1 MERNGNMKKIVSIIL
16 ICLLM
21 VLTCALAEDAERTA
35 EPGVFTE
42 EEAAPYI
49 GEWYLTQFVTEGTIV
64 APESMGFIGHL
75 MLYADGTGQM
85 IIGSTVVDQ
94 VWYRNGD
101 EIMLGEGHGYDMPM
115 YIQENGDLFTGDDIA
130 SMTFTRRFRED
141 DPAIRLDAETDDF
154 KGDWKLVR
162 IAKGENVY
170 TPEELDCE
178 ISLTLKKDGYVSV
191 TNGKKAKGDLEQT
204 AYSLANAGT
213 RFVLHEDGSLS
224 CENSSFILWFVKE

>member
-1 MERNGNMKKIVSIIL
+1 MKKIVSIML
-16 ICLLM
+16 SCLLM
-21 VLTCALAEDAERTA
+21 VLTCTLAEDA

-49 GEWYLTQFVTEGTIV
+49 GEWYLTEITTEGATV
-64 APESMGFIGHL
+64 APESMGFLGHL

-94 VWYRNGD
+94 VWYRSGD

-115 YIQENGDLFTGDDIA
+115 YIQENGDLYTGDEIA
-130 SMTFTRRFRED
+130 GMVFTRRFLTD
-141 DPAIRLDAETDDF
+141 DPAIRLDAKIDDF
-154 KGDWKLVR
+154 KGDWTLVR
-162 IAKGENVY
+162 VAKGENVY
-170 TPEELDCE
+170 IPEELECE
-178 ISLTLKKDGYVSV
+178 IRVTLKKDGYISV

-213 RFVLHEDGSLS
+213 RFVLHEDGSMS

>member
-1 MERNGNMKKIVSIIL
+1 MKKIVSIML

-21 VLTCALAEDAERTA
+21 ALTYALAEDTERAA

-49 GEWYLTQFVTEGTIV
+49 GEWYLTEITTEGATV
-64 APESMGFIGHL
+64 APESMGFLGHL

-94 VWYRNGD
+94 VWYRSGN

-115 YIQENGDLFTGDDIA
+115 YIQENGDLYTGDEIA
-130 SMTFTRRFRED
+130 GMVFTRRFLTD
-141 DPAIRLDAETDDF
+141 DPAIRLDAKIDDF
-154 KGDWKLVR
+154 KGDWTLVR
-162 IAKGENVY
+162 VAKGENVY
-170 TPEELDCE
+170 TPEELECE
-178 ISLTLKKDGYVSV
+178 IRVTLKKDGYISV

-213 RFVLHEDGSLS
+213 RFVLHEDGSMS

>member
-1 MERNGNMKKIVSIIL
+1 MKKILSIML

-21 VLTCALAEDAERTA
+21 ALTCAFAEDAERAA

-49 GEWYLTQFVTEGTIV
+49 GEWYLTQFVTEGAVV

-85 IIGSTVVDQ
+85 IIGSTVMDQ
-94 VWYRNGD
+94 VWYRSGD
-101 EIMLGEGHGYDMPM
+101 EIMLGEGHCYDMPM

-130 SMTFTRRFRED
+130 SMTFTRRFFAD
-141 DPAIRLDAETDDF
+141 DPAIRLDADIEDF
-154 KGDWKLVR
+154 KGDWTLVR

-170 TPEELDCE
+170 TPEELECE
-178 ISLTLKKDGYVSV
+178 IQLTIKKDGYVSV

>member
-1 MERNGNMKKIVSIIL
+1 MKKIVSIIL

-101 EIMLGEGHGYDMPM
+101 EIMLGEGNGYDMPM

-162 IAKGENVY
+162 IAKGKNVY

>member
-1 MERNGNMKKIVSIIL
+1 MKKIVSIML

-21 VLTCALAEDAERTA
+21 VLTCALAEDAQRAA

-49 GEWYLTQFVTEGTIV
+49 GEWYLTQFVTEGAIV

-94 VWYRNGD
+94 VWYKSGD

-130 SMTFTRRFRED
+130 SMTFTRRFLSD
-141 DPAIRLDAETDDF
+141 DPAIRLDAEIEDF
-154 KGDWKLVR
+154 KGDWTLVR

-170 TPEELDCE
+170 TPEELECE
-178 ISLTLKKDGYVSV
+178 IQLTIKKDGYVSV

>member
-1 MERNGNMKKIVSIIL
+1 MKKIVSIML

-21 VLTCALAEDAERTA
+21 ALTYALAEDTERAA

-49 GEWYLTQFVTEGTIV
+49 GEWYLTEITTEGATV
-64 APESMGFIGHL
+64 APESMGFLGHL

-94 VWYRNGD
+94 VWYRSGD

-115 YIQENGDLFTGDDIA
+115 YIQENGDLYTGDEIA
-130 SMTFTRRFRED
+130 GMVFTRRFLTD
-141 DPAIRLDAETDDF
+141 DPAIRLDAKIDDF
-154 KGDWKLVR
+154 KGDWTLVR
-162 IAKGENVY
+162 VAKGENVY
-170 TPEELDCE
+170 IPEELECE
-178 ISLTLKKDGYVSV
+178 IRVTLKKDGYISV

-213 RFVLHEDGSLS
+213 RFVLHEDGSMS